1 MSYNPAMKPRST
13 PKRTRKTYPLR
24 IPAELHAR
32 LSEVAAK
39 EQRTLNAQITHVLER
54 WLDQQSAR

>member
-1 MSYNPAMKPRST
+1 MKTRPAA
-13 PKRTRKTYPLR
+13 KRPRKTYPLR
-24 IPAELHAR
+24 IPPELHAR

-54 WLDQQSAR
+54 WLEQQPGR